1 MGRDGITYR
10 NKLKM
15 MNEKMITV
23 KQLQEKLNKNERLFI
38 LDVRPLEQRNEWK
51 TSTLEP
57 GAK

>member
-1 MGRDGITYR
+1 
-10 NKLKM
+10 

-38 LDVRPLEQRNEWK
+38 LDVRPLEQRIEWK
-51 TSTLEP
+51 TSTLET